1 MQKKLL
7 KNLKDD
13 SGDVNR
19 ILLVLQNFIR
29 VWI

>member
-19 ILLVLQNFIR
+19 ILLVLQNFII